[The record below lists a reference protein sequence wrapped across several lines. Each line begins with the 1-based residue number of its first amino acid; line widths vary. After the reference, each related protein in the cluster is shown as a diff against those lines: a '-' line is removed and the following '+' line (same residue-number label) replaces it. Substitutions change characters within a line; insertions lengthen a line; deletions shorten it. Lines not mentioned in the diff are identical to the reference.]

1 MIQPPRRHQHRNGCD
16 NNNNNSDDDDN
27 DAPRHDG
34 PTTAQTTNQP
44 AQDDKTFRFMVG
56 SLKVFI
62 SSSFS
67 ILITFFFFFFS
78 PVSHIF
84 FTSSSLSFSFFFTFF
99 INIRS
104 LTRNNILLVSG
115 WQLLANVHF
124 HPKIRTSFFC
134 SQEAIFFL
142 NWEKKEEDET
152 IKLTWLPSRLN
163 LHSFFTIRFATP
175 FSNLLHVLF
184 TFHSFFLF
192 AWNDHTYFLSYIL
205 IHTHTT
211 EWQKFYKK
219 IYIGRA
225 ILVDTPQMSRK
236 PKEPYE

>member
-163 LHSFFTIRFATP
+163 LHSFSRFDLP
-175 FSNLLHVLF
+175 HHSPIFSTFSLLFILF
-184 TFHSFFLF
+184 FCLHGMT
-192 AWNDHTYFLSYIL
+192 TL
-205 IHTHTT
+205 IFCLIYLYTHTT